1 MLAVHFGAGN
11 IGRGFIGSLLSQ
23 SGFEVVFVDVNDEVV
38 RLLNEKKEYRVLI
51 AGESGKEEVIRNV
64 SAVNSQT
71 ESDKVI
77 HYLTEADLV
86 TTAVGP
92 NILPIISSILAKGLR
107 KRLSV
112 KQKPLNIIA
121 CENMIGGSTFLKEK
135 VFEKISEEEK
145 NLFERNYGF
154 LDCAVDRIVPNQK
167 NSDPLTVT
175 VEPFF
180 EWVVE
185 EKNVVGDLP
194 KVKGMQ
200 LVQDLMPYI
209 ERKLLTVNTGHAIA
223 AYLGYYKQL
232 QTIKEAMDDEEIYSD
247 VQKALSESGA
257 VLVKKYGWNE
267 NEHQVY
273 IEKIINRFTNPSI
286 SDEIVRVARSPIR
299 KLGANDRLMK
309 PAKQYYELFKEVPA
323 GLTKG
328 IAALLLFDYKE
339 DPEAMELQ
347 ETIKKVGIEGAL
359 LQYSELQKDHPLVA
373 AIQKQV
379 EWLREKSPSVCHHQK
394 IVKD

>member
-11 IGRGFIGSLLSQ
+11 IGRGFIGSLLAQ
-23 SGFEVVFVDVNDEVV
+23 SGYEVVFVDVNEEVV
-38 RLLNEKKEYRVLI
+38 SLLNEKKEYRVLI
-51 AGESGKEEVIRNV
+51 ADENGKEEVIRNV
-64 SAVNSQT
+64 SAVNSQK

-77 HYLTEADLV
+77 QYLTQADLV

-92 NILPIISSILAKGLR
+92 NILPIISSILTEGLR

-112 KQKPLNIIA
+112 NQNPLNIIA
-121 CENMIGGSTFLKEK
+121 CENMIGGTTFLKEN

-145 NLFERNYGF
+145 SLFEKNYGF

-167 NSDPLTVT
+167 NSDPLAVT

-185 EKNVVGDLP
+185 QKNVVGDIP
-194 KVKGMQ
+194 NVKGMQ
-200 LVQDLMPYI
+200 LVDDLMPYI
-209 ERKLLTVNTGHAIA
+209 ERKLFTVNTGHAMA
-223 AYLGYYKQL
+223 AYLGYNKNL
-232 QTIKEAMDDEEIYSD
+232 QTIKEAMDDQEIYSD
-247 VQKALSESGA
+247 VQKALNESGA
-257 VLVKKYGWNE
+257 ALVKKYGFNE
-267 NEHQVY
+267 NEHKKY
-273 IEKIINRFTNPSI
+273 IEKIIHRFTNPSI

-299 KLGANDRLMK
+299 KVGANDRLMK

-339 DPEAMELQ
+339 DPEAIELQ
-347 ETIKKVGIEGAL
+347 ETIKKAGIEGAL
-359 LQYSELQKDHPLVA
+359 SQYAQLEKDHLLTE
-373 AIQKQV
+373 AIMNQV
-379 EWLREKSPSVCHHQK
+379 EGLRERK
-394 IVKD
+394 

>member
-11 IGRGFIGSLLSQ
+11 IGRGFIGCLLSQ
-23 SGFEVVFVDVNDEVV
+23 SGYEVVFVDVNEEVV
-38 RLLNEKKEYRVLI
+38 RFLNERKEYRVLI
-51 AGESGKEEVIRNV
+51 ADESGKEEIIRNV

-92 NILPIISSILAKGLR
+92 NILPIISSTLAEGLR

-112 KQKPLNIIA
+112 NQKPLNIIA
-121 CENMIGGSTFLKEK
+121 CENMIGGTTFLKEK

-145 NLFERNYGF
+145 HLFEKHYGF

-167 NSDPLTVT
+167 NSDPLAVT

-185 EKNVVGDLP
+185 QKNVVGDMP
-194 KVKGMQ
+194 NVKGMQ
-200 LVQDLMPYI
+200 LVDDLMPYI
-209 ERKLLTVNTGHAIA
+209 ERKLFTVNTGHAMA
-223 AYLGYYKQL
+223 AYLGYNKKL
-232 QTIKEAMDDEEIYSD
+232 QTIKEAMDNKEIYSD
-247 VQKALSESGA
+247 VQQALNESGA
-257 VLVKKYGWNE
+257 VLVKKYGFNE
-267 NEHQVY
+267 NEHKKY
-273 IEKIINRFTNPSI
+273 IEKIIHRFTNPSI

-299 KLGANDRLMK
+299 KVGANDRLMK
-309 PAKQYYELFKEVPA
+309 PAKQYYELFNEVPA

-328 IAALLLFDYKE
+328 IAALLLFDYKD
-339 DPEAMELQ
+339 DPEAIELQ
-347 ETIKKVGIEGAL
+347 ETIKKAGIEGAL
-359 LQYSELQKDHPLVA
+359 SQYAQLEKDHPLA
-373 AIQKQV
+373 DAIIKNV
-379 EWLREKSPSVCHHQK
+379 EGLRETK
-394 IVKD
+394 

>member
-23 SGFEVVFVDVNDEVV
+23 SGYEVVFVDVNDEVV
-38 RLLNEKKEYRVLI
+38 RLLNERKEYRVLI
-51 AGESGKEEVIRNV
+51 ADESGKEEVIRNV
-64 SAVNSQT
+64 SAVNSQK

-92 NILPIISSILAKGLR
+92 NILPIIASTLVEGLR

-112 KQKPLNIIA
+112 NQKPLNVIA
-121 CENMIGGSTFLKEK
+121 CENMIGGTTFLKEK

-145 NLFERNYGF
+145 SLFEKNYGF

-167 NSDPLTVT
+167 NSDPLAVT

-185 EKNVVGDLP
+185 QKNVVGDLP
-194 KVKGMQ
+194 NVKGMQ
-200 LVQDLMPYI
+200 LVDDLMPYI
-209 ERKLLTVNTGHAIA
+209 ERKLFTVNTGHAMA
-223 AYLGYYKQL
+223 AYLGYNKKL
-232 QTIKEAMDDEEIYSD
+232 LTIKEAMDDKEIYSD
-247 VQKALSESGA
+247 VQQALNESGA
-257 VLVKKYGWNE
+257 VIVKKYGWDE
-267 NEHQVY
+267 NEHKKY
-273 IEKIINRFTNPSI
+273 IEKIIHRFTNPSI

-299 KLGANDRLMK
+299 KVGANDRLMK

-323 GLTKG
+323 GLIKG
-328 IAALLLFDYKE
+328 IAALLLFDYKD

-359 LQYSELQKDHPLVA
+359 FEYAQLEKDHPLVD
-373 AIQKQV
+373 AITKQIDR
-379 EWLREKSPSVCHHQK
+379 LREGQ
-394 IVKD
+394 

>member
-11 IGRGFIGSLLSQ
+11 IGRGFIGSLLAQ
-23 SGFEVVFVDVNDEVV
+23 SGYEVVFVDVNEEVV
-38 RLLNEKKEYRVLI
+38 SLLNEKKEYRVLI
-51 AGESGKEEVIRNV
+51 ADENGKEEVIRNV
-64 SAVNSQT
+64 SAVNSQK

-92 NILPIISSILAKGLR
+92 NILPIISSILAEGLR

-112 KQKPLNIIA
+112 NQNPLNIIA
-121 CENMIGGSTFLKEK
+121 CENMIGGTTFLKEN

-145 NLFERNYGF
+145 SLFEKNYGF

-167 NSDPLTVT
+167 NSDSLAVT

-185 EKNVVGDLP
+185 QKNVVGDIP
-194 KVKGMQ
+194 NVKGMQ
-200 LVQDLMPYI
+200 LVDDLMPYI
-209 ERKLLTVNTGHAIA
+209 ERKLFTVNTGHAMA
-223 AYLGYYKQL
+223 AYLGYNKNL
-232 QTIKEAMDDEEIYSD
+232 QTIKEAMDDQEIYSD
-247 VQKALSESGA
+247 VQKALNESGA
-257 VLVKKYGWNE
+257 ALVKKYGFNE
-267 NEHQVY
+267 NEHKKY
-273 IEKIINRFTNPSI
+273 IEKIIHRFTNPSI

-299 KLGANDRLMK
+299 KVGANDRLMK

-328 IAALLLFDYKE
+328 IAALLLFNFKD
-339 DPEAMELQ
+339 DPEAVELQ
-347 ETIKKVGIEGAL
+347 ETIKKAGIEGAL
-359 LQYSELQKDHPLVA
+359 SQYAQLEKDHPLTE
-373 AIQKQV
+373 AIMNQV
-379 EWLREKSPSVCHHQK
+379 EGLRERK
-394 IVKD
+394 

>member
-11 IGRGFIGSLLSQ
+11 IGRGFIGSLLAQ
-23 SGFEVVFVDVNDEVV
+23 SGYEVVFVDVNEEVV
-38 RLLNEKKEYRVLI
+38 SLLNEKKEYRVLI
-51 AGESGKEEVIRNV
+51 ADENGKEEVIRNV
-64 SAVNSQT
+64 SAVNSQK

-77 HYLTEADLV
+77 QYLTQADLV

-92 NILPIISSILAKGLR
+92 NILPIISSILTEGLR

-112 KQKPLNIIA
+112 NQNPLNIIA
-121 CENMIGGSTFLKEK
+121 CENMIGGTTFLKEN

-145 NLFERNYGF
+145 SLFEKNYGF

-167 NSDPLTVT
+167 NSDPLAVT

-185 EKNVVGDLP
+185 QKNVVGDIP
-194 KVKGMQ
+194 NVKGMQ
-200 LVQDLMPYI
+200 LVDDLMPYI
-209 ERKLLTVNTGHAIA
+209 ERKLFTVNTGHAMA
-223 AYLGYYKQL
+223 AYLGYNKNL
-232 QTIKEAMDDEEIYSD
+232 QTIKEAMDDQEIYSD
-247 VQKALSESGA
+247 VQKALNESGA
-257 VLVKKYGWNE
+257 ALVKKYGFNE
-267 NEHQVY
+267 EEHKKY
-273 IEKIINRFTNPSI
+273 IEKIIHRFTNPSI

-299 KLGANDRLMK
+299 KVGANDRLMK

-339 DPEAMELQ
+339 DPEAIELQ
-347 ETIKKVGIEGAL
+347 ETIKKAGIEGAL
-359 LQYSELQKDHPLVA
+359 SQYAQLEKDHPLTE
-373 AIQKQV
+373 AIMNQV
-379 EWLREKSPSVCHHQK
+379 EELRERK
-394 IVKD
+394 

>member
-11 IGRGFIGSLLSQ
+11 IGRGFIGSLLAQ
-23 SGFEVVFVDVNDEVV
+23 SGYEVVFVDVNEEVV
-38 RLLNEKKEYRVLI
+38 RLLNERKEYRVLI
-51 AGESGKEEVIRNV
+51 ADESGKEEIIRNV
-64 SAVNSQT
+64 SAVNSHT

-92 NILPIISSILAKGLR
+92 NILPIISSILTEGLR

-112 KQKPLNIIA
+112 NQNPLNIIA
-121 CENMIGGSTFLKEK
+121 CENMIGGTTFLKEK

-145 NLFERNYGF
+145 SLFEKNYGF

-167 NSDPLTVT
+167 NSDPLAVT

-185 EKNVVGDLP
+185 QKNVVGDIP
-194 KVKGMQ
+194 NVKGMQ
-200 LVQDLMPYI
+200 LVDDLMPYI
-209 ERKLLTVNTGHAIA
+209 ERKLFTVNTGHAMA
-223 AYLGYYKQL
+223 AYLGYNKNL
-232 QTIKEAMDDEEIYSD
+232 QTIKEAMDDQEIYSD
-247 VQKALSESGA
+247 VQKALNESGA
-257 VLVKKYGWNE
+257 ALVKKYGFNE
-267 NEHQVY
+267 NEHKKY
-273 IEKIINRFTNPSI
+273 IEKIIHRFTNPSI

-299 KLGANDRLMK
+299 KVGANDRLMK

-328 IAALLLFDYKE
+328 IAALLLFDFKD
-339 DPEAMELQ
+339 DPEAIELQ
-347 ETIKKVGIEGAL
+347 ETIKKAGIEGAL
-359 LQYSELQKDHPLVA
+359 SQYAQLEKDHPLTE
-373 AIQKQV
+373 AIMNQV
-379 EWLREKSPSVCHHQK
+379 EGLREKK
-394 IVKD
+394 

>member
-23 SGFEVVFVDVNDEVV
+23 SGYEVVFVDVNEEVV
-38 RLLNEKKEYRVLI
+38 RLLNERKEYRVFI
-51 AGESGKEEVIRNV
+51 ADESGKEEIIRNV

-92 NILPIISSILAKGLR
+92 NILPIISSILAEGLR

-112 KQKPLNIIA
+112 NPKPLNIIA
-121 CENMIGGSTFLKEK
+121 CENMIGGTTFLKEK

-145 NLFERNYGF
+145 SLFERNYGF
-154 LDCAVDRIVPNQK
+154 LNCAVDRIVPNQK
-167 NSDPLTVT
+167 NSDPLNVT

-185 EKNVVGDLP
+185 QKNVVGDIP
-194 KVKGMQ
+194 NVKGMQ
-200 LVQDLMPYI
+200 LVDDLMPYI
-209 ERKLLTVNTGHAIA
+209 ERKLFTVNTGHAMA
-223 AYLGYYKQL
+223 AYLGYNKKL
-232 QTIKEAMDDEEIYSD
+232 HTIKEAMDDQDIYSD
-247 VQKALSESGA
+247 VQQALNESGA
-257 VLVKKYGWNE
+257 VLVKKYGFNE
-267 NEHQVY
+267 TDHKKY
-273 IEKIINRFTNPSI
+273 IEKIIHRFTNPSI

-309 PAKQYYELFKEVPA
+309 PAKQYYELFKEVPT

-328 IAALLLFDYKE
+328 IAALLLFDYQE
-339 DPEAMELQ
+339 DPEAIELQ
-347 ETIKKVGIEGAL
+347 ETIKKTGIEGAL
-359 LQYSELQKDHPLVA
+359 SQYAQLEKDHPLVD
-373 AIQKQV
+373 AIIKQV
-379 EWLREKSPSVCHHQK
+379 EALRGRK
-394 IVKD
+394 

>member
-11 IGRGFIGSLLSQ
+11 IGRGFIGSLLAQ
-23 SGFEVVFVDVNDEVV
+23 SGYEVVFVDVNEEVV
-38 RLLNEKKEYRVLI
+38 SLLNEKKEYRVLI
-51 AGESGKEEVIRNV
+51 ADENGKEEVIRNV
-64 SAVNSQT
+64 SAVNSQK

-92 NILPIISSILAKGLR
+92 NILPIISSILTEGLR

-112 KQKPLNIIA
+112 NQNPLNIIA
-121 CENMIGGSTFLKEK
+121 CENMIGGTTFLKEK

-145 NLFERNYGF
+145 SLFEKNYGF

-167 NSDPLTVT
+167 NIDPLAVT

-185 EKNVVGDLP
+185 QKNVVGDIP
-194 KVKGMQ
+194 NVKGMQ
-200 LVQDLMPYI
+200 LVDDLMPYI
-209 ERKLLTVNTGHAIA
+209 ERKLFTVNTGHAMA
-223 AYLGYYKQL
+223 AYLGYNKNL
-232 QTIKEAMDDEEIYSD
+232 QTIKEAMDDQEIYSD
-247 VQKALSESGA
+247 VQKALNESGA
-257 VLVKKYGWNE
+257 ALVKKYGFNE
-267 NEHQVY
+267 NEHKKY
-273 IEKIINRFTNPSI
+273 IEKIIHRFTNPSI

-299 KLGANDRLMK
+299 KVGANDRLMK

-328 IAALLLFDYKE
+328 IAALLLFDFKD
-339 DPEAMELQ
+339 DPEAVELQ
-347 ETIKKVGIEGAL
+347 ETIKKAGIEGAL
-359 LQYSELQKDHPLVA
+359 SQYAQLEKDHPLA
-373 AIQKQV
+373 EAIMNQV
-379 EWLREKSPSVCHHQK
+379 EGLRERK
-394 IVKD
+394 

>member
-11 IGRGFIGSLLSQ
+11 IGRGFIGSLLAQ
-23 SGFEVVFVDVNDEVV
+23 SGYEVVFVDVNEEVV
-38 RLLNEKKEYRVLI
+38 RLLNERKEYRVLI
-51 AGESGKEEVIRNV
+51 ADENGKEEVIRNV
-64 SAVNSQT
+64 SAVNSHT

-92 NILPIISSILAKGLR
+92 NILPIISSILAEGLR

-112 KQKPLNIIA
+112 NQNPLNIIA
-121 CENMIGGSTFLKEK
+121 CENMIGGTTFLKEN

-145 NLFERNYGF
+145 SLFEKNYGF

-167 NSDPLTVT
+167 NSDPLAVT

-185 EKNVVGDLP
+185 QKNVVGDIP
-194 KVKGMQ
+194 NVNGMQ
-200 LVQDLMPYI
+200 LVDDLMPYI
-209 ERKLLTVNTGHAIA
+209 ERKLFTVNTGHAMA
-223 AYLGYYKQL
+223 AYLGYNKNL
-232 QTIKEAMDDEEIYSD
+232 QTIKEAMDDQEIYSD
-247 VQKALSESGA
+247 VQKALNESGA
-257 VLVKKYGWNE
+257 ALVKKYGFNE
-267 NEHQVY
+267 NEHKKY
-273 IEKIINRFTNPSI
+273 IEKIIHRFTNPSI

-299 KLGANDRLMK
+299 KVGANDRLMK

-328 IAALLLFDYKE
+328 IAALLLFNFKD
-339 DPEAMELQ
+339 DPEAVELQ
-347 ETIKKVGIEGAL
+347 ETIKKAGIEGAL
-359 LQYSELQKDHPLVA
+359 SQYAQLEKDHPLA
-373 AIQKQV
+373 EAIKNQV
-379 EWLREKSPSVCHHQK
+379 EGLSERK
-394 IVKD
+394 

>member
-23 SGFEVVFVDVNDEVV
+23 SGYEVVFVDVNEEVV

-51 AGESGKEEVIRNV
+51 ADESGRVEVIRNV
-64 SAVNSQT
+64 SAVNSQKET
-71 ESDKVI
+71 DKVI

-92 NILPIISSILAKGLR
+92 NILPIISSTLAEGLR

-112 KQKPLNIIA
+112 NQKPLNIIA
-121 CENMIGGSTFLKEK
+121 CENMIGGTTFLKEK
-135 VFEKISEEEK
+135 VFEKISDEEK
-145 NLFERNYGF
+145 SLFERNYGF

-167 NSDPLTVT
+167 NSDPLAVT

-185 EKNVVGDLP
+185 QKDVVGDMP
-194 KVKGMQ
+194 NVKGMQ
-200 LVQDLMPYI
+200 LVDDLMPYI
-209 ERKLLTVNTGHAIA
+209 ERKLFTVNTGHAMA
-223 AYLGYYKQL
+223 AYLGYNKNL
-232 QTIKEAMDDEEIYSD
+232 QTIKEAMDNKEIYSD
-247 VQKALSESGA
+247 VQQALNESGA
-257 VLVKKYGWNE
+257 VLVKKYGFNE
-267 NEHQVY
+267 NDHKKY
-273 IEKIINRFTNPSI
+273 IEKIIHRFTNPSI

-299 KLGANDRLMK
+299 KVGANDRLMK
-309 PAKQYYELFKEVPA
+309 PAKQYYELFNEVPA

-347 ETIKKVGIEGAL
+347 ETIKKAGIEGAL
-359 LQYSELQKDHPLVA
+359 SQYAQLEKDHPLA
-373 AIQKQV
+373 EAIIKQV
-379 EWLREKSPSVCHHQK
+379 EGLRERQ
-394 IVKD
+394 

>member
-11 IGRGFIGSLLSQ
+11 IGRGFIGSLLAQ
-23 SGFEVVFVDVNDEVV
+23 SGYEVVFVDVNEEVV
-38 RLLNEKKEYRVLI
+38 SLLNEKKEYQVLI
-51 AGESGKEEVIRNV
+51 ADENGKEEVIRNV
-64 SAVNSQT
+64 SAVNSQK

-92 NILPIISSILAKGLR
+92 NILPIISSILAEGLR

-112 KQKPLNIIA
+112 NQNPLNIIA
-121 CENMIGGSTFLKEK
+121 CENMIGGTTFLKEN

-145 NLFERNYGF
+145 SLFEKNYGF
-154 LDCAVDRIVPNQK
+154 LNCAVDRIVPNQK
-167 NSDPLTVT
+167 NSDPLAVT

-185 EKNVVGDLP
+185 QKNVVGDIP
-194 KVKGMQ
+194 NVKGMQ
-200 LVQDLMPYI
+200 LVDDLMPYI
-209 ERKLLTVNTGHAIA
+209 ERKLFTVNTGHAMA
-223 AYLGYYKQL
+223 AYLGYNKNL
-232 QTIKEAMDDEEIYSD
+232 QTIKEAMDDQEIYSD
-247 VQKALSESGA
+247 VQKALNESGA
-257 VLVKKYGWNE
+257 ALVKKYGFNE
-267 NEHQVY
+267 NEHKKY
-273 IEKIINRFTNPSI
+273 IEKIIHRFTNPSI

-299 KLGANDRLMK
+299 KVGANDRLMK

-339 DPEAMELQ
+339 DPEAIELQ
-347 ETIKKVGIEGAL
+347 ETIKKAGIEGAL
-359 LQYSELQKDHPLVA
+359 SQYAQLEKDHPLA
-373 AIQKQV
+373 EAIMNQV
-379 EWLREKSPSVCHHQK
+379 EGLRERK
-394 IVKD
+394 

>member
-1 MLAVHFGAGN
+1 MIAVHFGAGN

-23 SGFEVVFVDVNDEVV
+23 SGYEVVFVDVNEEVV
-38 RLLNEKKEYRVLI
+38 RLLNERKEYRVLI
-51 AGESGKEEVIRNV
+51 ADESGKEEIIRNV

-92 NILPIISSILAKGLR
+92 NILPIISSILAEGLR

-112 KQKPLNIIA
+112 NQKPVNIIA
-121 CENMIGGSTFLKEK
+121 CENMIGGTTFLKEN

-145 NLFERNYGF
+145 SLFEKHYGF

-167 NSDPLTVT
+167 NSDPLAVT

-185 EKNVVGDLP
+185 QKNVVGDIP
-194 KVKGMQ
+194 NVKGMQ
-200 LVQDLMPYI
+200 LVDELMPYI
-209 ERKLLTVNTGHAIA
+209 ERKLFTVNTGHAMA
-223 AYLGYYKQL
+223 AYLGYNKKL
-232 QTIKEAMDDEEIYSD
+232 QTIKEAMDDKEIYSD
-247 VQKALSESGA
+247 VQQALNESGA
-257 VLVKKYGWNE
+257 VLVKKYGFNE
-267 NEHQVY
+267 DEHKKY
-273 IEKIINRFTNPSI
+273 IEKIIHRFTNPSI

-299 KLGANDRLMK
+299 KVGANDRLMK
-309 PAKQYYELFKEVPA
+309 PAKLYYDLFKEVPA

-328 IAALLLFDYKE
+328 IAALLLFNYKD
-339 DPEAMELQ
+339 DPEAVELQ
-347 ETIKKVGIEGAL
+347 ETIKKAGIEGAL
-359 LQYSELQKDHPLVA
+359 SQYAQLEKDHPLA
-373 AIQKQV
+373 EAIMNQV
-379 EWLREKSPSVCHHQK
+379 EGLRERK
-394 IVKD
+394 

>member
-11 IGRGFIGSLLSQ
+11 IGRGFIGSLLAQ
-23 SGFEVVFVDVNDEVV
+23 SGYEVVFVDVNEEVV
-38 RLLNEKKEYRVLI
+38 SLLNEKKEYRVLI
-51 AGESGKEEVIRNV
+51 ADENGKEEVIRNV
-64 SAVNSQT
+64 SAVNSQK

-92 NILPIISSILAKGLR
+92 NILPIISSILAEGLR

-112 KQKPLNIIA
+112 NPNPLNIIA
-121 CENMIGGSTFLKEK
+121 CENMIGGTTFLKEN

-145 NLFERNYGF
+145 SLFEKNYGF

-167 NSDPLTVT
+167 NSDPLAVT

-185 EKNVVGDLP
+185 QKNVVGDIP
-194 KVKGMQ
+194 NVKGMQ
-200 LVQDLMPYI
+200 LVDDLMPYI
-209 ERKLLTVNTGHAIA
+209 ERKLFTVNTGHAMA
-223 AYLGYYKQL
+223 AYLGYNKKL
-232 QTIKEAMDDEEIYSD
+232 QTIKEAMDDQEIYSD
-247 VQKALSESGA
+247 VQKALNESGA
-257 VLVKKYGWNE
+257 ALVKKYGFNE
-267 NEHQVY
+267 NEHKKY
-273 IEKIINRFTNPSI
+273 IEKIIHRFTNPSI

-299 KLGANDRLMK
+299 KVGANDRLMK

-328 IAALLLFDYKE
+328 IAALLLFDFKD
-339 DPEAMELQ
+339 DPEAVELQ
-347 ETIKKVGIEGAL
+347 ETIKKAGIEGAL
-359 LQYSELQKDHPLVA
+359 SQYAQLEKDHPLA
-373 AIQKQV
+373 EAIMNQV
-379 EWLREKSPSVCHHQK
+379 EGLRERK
-394 IVKD
+394 